1 MLTTPSDWIALA
13 LALLGGLLLGL
24 AFAPRGRKWQDR
36 YATERDAHAAFRR
49 DSESRLAGSDA
60 RIREMET
67 ERTRYAGSDARI
79 AELEREREA
88 HSAELAREREAAS
101 LSQARATEMERDQA
115 RPAAA
120 DPRIAELERDR
131 VSLARAQTRIA
142 ELERENARLGQAS
155 GVAVP
160 VAASVTPVTRR
171 VMGERSKSSW
181 FDFGPRSDPRAH
193 PRD

>member
-36 YATERDAHAAFRR
+36 YVTERDAHAAFRR

-88 HSAELAREREAAS
+88 HAAELAREREAVS
-101 LSQARATEMERDQA
+101 LSQARATEMERNQA
-115 RPAAA
+115 RPAA

-131 VSLARAQTRIA
+131 VSLGRAQGRIA
-142 ELERENARLGQAS
+142 ELERENARLSQGA
-155 GVAVP
+155 GVAAP
-160 VAASVTPVTRR
+160 VVASVTPGTRR